1 MTIEEMQARKRELG
15 YSYKQ
20 IAEMAHLPLST
31 VQKVLGGQ
39 TKSPRRDT
47 ISALEYV
54 LGWEPNLPP
63 QRPADY
69 RYDLLGPGEDADP
82 SSAEFDAKLRSLIQT
97 SGSLSANRVAESAL
111 NYRMKDDK
119 EEDEQPSE
127 NDSDHPVKRRPGFA
141 SASPAKKEHDPADVL
156 PAQKDPDLPDS
167 LPRRNCYG
175 GIVRAKGEYTYED
188 YLALPDNRRVELI
201 DGIFYDMACP
211 HQAHQE
217 IQLAIYEQVIP
228 CIRKHNNECRFLI
241 SPVDVRLDR
250 NNRTVVQPDIM
261 VICNPSIIEGR
272 YVWGAP
278 DFVVEVLSR
287 STKRKDMVLKL
298 HKYLEAGVKE
308 YWMIDYEKHEVI
320 AYVFSGDLSIKTYTF
335 DDTVPIAIS
344 KGECEIDF
352 KKVYE
357 QISFYYDESGKI
369 WPPKHGPI

>member
-20 IAEMAHLPLST
+20 IAKMAHLPLST

-47 ISALEYV
+47 IYALEYV

-69 RYDLLGPGEDADP
+69 RYDLLGPGATADL
-82 SSAEFDAKLRSLIQT
+82 SSAEFDAKLRSTIQKF
-97 SGSLSANRVAESAL
+97 GSLSADHVAESAL
-111 NYRMKDDK
+111 NYRINDK
-119 EEDEQPSE
+119 EEEQ
-127 NDSDHPVKRRPGFA
+127 
-141 SASPAKKEHDPADVL
+141 
-156 PAQKDPDLPDS
+156 PAQKDPDFPDALPQ
-167 LPRRNCYG
+167 RNCYG

-188 YLALPDNRRVELI
+188 YLALPDDRRVELI
-201 DGIFYDMACP
+201 DGVFYDMSCP

-217 IQLAIYEQVIP
+217 ILLGFHEQMLP
-228 CIRKHNNECRFLI
+228 CINKHRDECRFLI

-250 NNRTVVQPDIM
+250 NNRTAVQPDIM
-261 VICNPSIIEGR
+261 VICNPSIIQGR

-320 AYVFSGDLSIKTYTF
+320 VYVFSGDLSIKTYTF
-335 DDTVPIAIS
+335 EDTVPIAIS
-344 KGECEIDF
+344 KGECQINF
-352 KKVYE
+352 KKIYE
-357 QISFYYDESGKI
+357 QIAFYYDENGKI
-369 WPPKHGPI
+369 WPPKHGPMGDEGM